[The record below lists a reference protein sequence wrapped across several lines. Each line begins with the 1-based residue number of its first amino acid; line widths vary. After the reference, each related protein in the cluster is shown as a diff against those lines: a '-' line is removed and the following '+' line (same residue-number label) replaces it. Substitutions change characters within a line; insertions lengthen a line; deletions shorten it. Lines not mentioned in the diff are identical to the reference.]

1 MSNQEPHKPEEVV
14 WFLCCRILIE
24 RNFACSHERYNR
36 PQKLIK
42 NKISVV
48 EYLLE
53 VGE

>member
-24 RNFACSHERYNR
+24 RNFACGHGRYNR